1 MRLRTS
7 FALVETMLQI
17 TEPAFLRNRQSIHIR
32 MFGYVVLTKRI
43 AQTRDSI
50 WGWLKERTMNGDVFI
65 RTIVPIL
72 LLIGTGFLSR
82 RIGVLKSGDQRVL
95 SAYVYYFALPALFI
109 VNISGIE
116 LTEETIRFAFAGIVP
131 VLVSILVHFAL
142 YLGLKL
148 SKETLYLL
156 ILSTVFG
163 SLSFF
168 GIPFVTFAF
177 PTRQAEKL
185 ATFSSASIA
194 IVSVTISMTVLEL
207 YRLKSSTLSEGLKHA
222 AKRLSRNPLVLS
234 ILFGFLLA
242 STKITMPAALST
254 PLHMLGSTT
263 STVAI
268 FMLGVFLYGR
278 KYTNL
283 SKALKL
289 SLLRI
294 VFLPAVALFTTMAF
308 SLPYLETATLVL
320 MHGMPVAISM
330 IVLSERYGFYEETV
344 ASLILVSSL
353 GAGIYLNLWLFLL
366 SLL

>member
-1 MRLRTS
+1 MILTDLGRTERS
-7 FALVETMLQI
+7 ESVERSVGETVMDD
-17 TEPAFLRNRQSIHIR
+17 N
-32 MFGYVVLTKRI
+32 
-43 AQTRDSI
+43 
-50 WGWLKERTMNGDVFI
+50 VFV

-82 RIGVLKSGDQRVL
+82 RTGVLKSGDERVL

-109 VNISGIE
+109 VNISGVE
-116 LTEETIRFAFAGIVP
+116 LTAETLRFAFAGIVP
-131 VLVSILVHFAL
+131 VIVALLVHSVL
-142 YLGLKL
+142 YLALRF
-148 SKETLYLL
+148 SKGTFYLL
-156 ILSTVFG
+156 ILSTIFG

-177 PTRQAEKL
+177 QTREAEKL

-194 IVSVTISMTVLEL
+194 IISVTISITVLEL
-207 YRLKSSTLSEGLKHA
+207 YRLKRATMIEGLKQV
-222 AKRLSRNPLVLS
+222 AKRLSRNPLVIS
-234 ILFGFLLA
+234 ILFAILLSIA
-242 STKITMPAALST
+242 KIEIPTAISA

-289 SLLRI
+289 ALLRI
-294 VFLPAVALFTTMAF
+294 AFLPSVALFITTAF
-308 SLPYLETATLVL
+308 NLSYLETATLVL

-330 IVLSERYGFYEETV
+330 IVLSERYSFYEETV

>member
-1 MRLRTS
+1 
-7 FALVETMLQI
+7 
-17 TEPAFLRNRQSIHIR
+17 
-32 MFGYVVLTKRI
+32 
-43 AQTRDSI
+43 
-50 WGWLKERTMNGDVFI
+50 MNGDVFV

-82 RIGVLKSGDQRVL
+82 KIGVLKSGDQRVL

-109 VNISGIE
+109 VNMSAIE
-116 LTEETIRFAFAGIVP
+116 LTEETLRFGFAGIIP
-131 VLVSILVHFAL
+131 VLVSVLVHLAF
-142 YLGLKL
+142 YLVLRFP
-148 SKETLYLL
+148 KETLYLL

-177 PTRQAEKL
+177 PTSQAEKL

-194 IVSVTISMTVLEL
+194 IVSVAISMTVLEL
-207 YRLKSSTLSEGLKHA
+207 YRLKGSTITEGLKHV
-222 AKRLSRNPLVLS
+222 AKRLSRNPLVIS

-242 STKITMPAALST
+242 FAEIRIPTVIST

-308 SLPYLETATLVL
+308 GLSYLETATLVL

-353 GAGIYLNLWLFLL
+353 GAGIYLNLWLILL